1 MMLTEEVRNN
11 QYIVDRVLYNNSR
24 LNKNTV
30 KRVLII
36 YDEGLFFIGDSFIM
50 IDRFGLVKKFFPA
63 ASIEINCLNNKYL
76 DFYRS
81 FAANNPH
88 FDDVFSLDYADIP
101 FESYDVIICIAIR
114 EEMVVE
120 VLSKKYD
127 PQIVHQLQCSIFSFS
142 KMLMVPRLD
151 FRIVFPVY
159 QELLDF
165 YGQFMNEPYELY
177 ISDHERKWADKWLE
191 KNKVK
196 KHERIIILLD
206 SSSKEYKLLDREVYF
221 ELLSYFLSTKH
232 TRVLIFDEN
241 DTGKED
247 LYSEHLSNK
256 QMAKM
261 IFSKRQHIRKDL
273 CILSSSYIKMIF
285 GPCTGLMHCASGIYN
300 HFVKKGEPVSNVP
313 AMITYT
319 GKWDSQF
326 WWGNSPLVDCLV
338 LRNIENKK
346 KLCVLDH
353 LDEDEKY
360 YLDDRLE
367 CQEYTAA
374 MLIDFI
380 SRRFAA
386 ARLNS

>member
-1 MMLTEEVRNN
+1 M
-11 QYIVDRVLYNNSR
+11 IV
-24 LNKNTV
+24 
-30 KRVLII
+30 
-36 YDEGLFFIGDSFIM
+36 
-50 IDRFGLVKKFFPA
+50 
-63 ASIEINCLNNKYL
+63 
-76 DFYRS
+76 
-81 FAANNPH
+81 
-88 FDDVFSLDYADIP
+88 
-101 FESYDVIICIAIR
+101 
-114 EEMVVE
+114 
-120 VLSKKYD
+120 
-127 PQIVHQLQCSIFSFS
+127 
-142 KMLMVPRLD
+142 
-151 FRIVFPVY
+151 
-159 QELLDF
+159 
-165 YGQFMNEPYELY
+165 
-177 ISDHERKWADKWLE
+177 
-191 KNKVK
+191 
-196 KHERIIILLD
+196 
-206 SSSKEYKLLDREVYF
+206 
-221 ELLSYFLSTKH
+221 
-232 TRVLIFDEN
+232 
-241 DTGKED
+241 
-247 LYSEHLSNK
+247 
-256 QMAKM
+256 
-261 IFSKRQHIRKDL
+261 SKRQHIRKDL

-300 HFVKKGEPVSNVP
+300 HFVKKGEPVSDVP